1 MTNGFVKRS
10 HDDLRVVE
18 NKLKQQEW
26 RRQQQQH
33 HHQQL
38 SLQQQ
43 SLRRGRQFLVDA
55 GENAAETMP
64 RKVARRDSTRGFVQE
79 VIVGSG
85 DAIAEVPARTSALEQ
100 EGNLLQL
107 QDSLGKNRVEGGKKE
122 SREEEQRK
130 QREKKEEDLKDRNDR
145 RMEAMPALPNL
156 PEQRGA
162 DRDER
167 KRAKAEKEKEKE
179 KVREKDWGRDEGKGT
194 HREKRD
200 KIDKERESELNHQRG
215 HLDKEDRDE
224 KEEMHC
230 CKTHGQSES
239 LALLYRIGEGVPEL
253 AKLWKHYGPNVATG
267 ATKDNIS
274 SQTGLTVEIHIP
286 ADLATTSNHQIRGRQ
301 LWGTDVYTDDS
312 DFVAVLMHTGYYTPT
327 GTLPLHPASEL
338 HATIRIIPP
347 QEMYTSM
354 LRNSLRSRSWGGG
367 SGCSYR
373 VERCQI
379 IKEGGGSI
387 ELKPCLTHTPAV
399 AATLSPAASEW
410 TVSTRAG
417 CSNTYLQQQLT
428 CEVTIQYNLCN
439 EPWLKYS
446 MSVVADRGLKKSQYT
461 SARLKKGDVLY
472 AETHR
477 DRYELAYL
485 GNGATC
491 NGTVSLTTATSMSPQ
506 PAVTLEKTKEK
517 VSSKE
522 RVEGKGSGAC
532 NGEKPNPDNHPQNG
546 EKSCQGHCSKPPV
559 GDSYEWYRW
568 SRCKQPL
575 PLSSMHIKGV
585 PSPPDNVEVLQDG
598 LAWEEVQ
605 WSPTSVW
612 VRGTEYLLTRA
623 QFISPHRGLG

>member
-1 MTNGFVKRS
+1 
-10 HDDLRVVE
+10 
-18 NKLKQQEW
+18 
-26 RRQQQQH
+26 
-33 HHQQL
+33 
-38 SLQQQ
+38 
-43 SLRRGRQFLVDA
+43 
-55 GENAAETMP
+55 MP

-107 QDSLGKNRVEGGKKE
+107 QDSSGKNRVEGGKKE

-130 QREKKEEDLKDRNDR
+130 EREKKEEDLKDRNDR

-167 KRAKAEKEKEKE
+167 EREKADKEKEKD
-179 KVREKDWGRDEGKGT
+179 KVREKDGGRDEGKGT

-200 KIDKERESELNHQRG
+200 KIDKERERELNHQRG

-224 KEEMHC
+224 KEEVREFHNILLDI
-230 CKTHGQSES
+230 KSGIAGKSES

-274 SQTGLTVEIHIP
+274 SQAGLTVEIHIP
-286 ADLATTSNHQIRGRQ
+286 ADLATTSNHQIRRRQ

-312 DFVAVLMHTGYYTPT
+312 DIVAVLMHTGYYTPT
-327 GTLPLHPASEL
+327 ATLPLHPASEL

-354 LRNSLRSRSWGGG
+354 PRNSLRSRSWGGG

-428 CEVTIQYNLCN
+428 CEVTIQYSLCN

-532 NGEKPNPDNHPQNG
+532 NGEKPNPDNYPQNG

-559 GDSYEWYRW
+559 GDSYERYRW